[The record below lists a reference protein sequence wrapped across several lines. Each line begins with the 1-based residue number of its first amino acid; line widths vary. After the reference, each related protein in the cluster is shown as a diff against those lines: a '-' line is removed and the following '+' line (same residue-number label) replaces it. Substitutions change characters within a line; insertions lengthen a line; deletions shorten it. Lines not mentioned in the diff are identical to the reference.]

1 MAHQIPQ
8 PHPQKPAEGQQLK
21 KRIKRGKYEDREKKR
36 REEKRRVKQKR
47 RKRDRNK

>member
-21 KRIKRGKYEDREKKR
+21 KRIKRGKYEK
-36 REEKRRVKQKR
+36 REEKGKKEKKKER
-47 RKRDRNK
+47 

>member
-8 PHPQKPAEGQQLK
+8 PHPQTPAEGQQLK
-21 KRIKRGKYEDREKKR
+21 KDSKGENMRK
-36 REEKRRVKQKR
+36 EKRRVKKKR